1 MARISKPGLDY
12 FPLDVNFFQDRK
24 VRRISNRHH
33 AAGIAAL
40 TSLLCLIYKEKGFY
54 VAWNQDTLFDISQEV
69 CCEEEEM
76 QAIIDDCLSVGLFD
90 TYIYKEYGILTSQA
104 IQEQYHKI
112 ITDSRRKYKL
122 PLERFW
128 LIKEGED
135 GTENNSAE
143 IRNNINSKGTEVY
156 EAESHIVG
164 AEVNAIKT
172 RINITATEVTKT
184 KTGIGTTGTNI
195 HAAGTGINATK
206 TVTDEAAMKINAA
219 KNREIAATIPQTKQ
233 ETDTEI
239 ESKSETDTEIKSKPE
254 RERERDKER
263 ERQSKTENE
272 WEKDREQPPVPSNG
286 VFQAAPVAVKG
297 LSLEISSGKRGEENK
312 EERRNEGIDQK
323 GETRYNGT
331 QYERNQQEEAKHNGT
346 QYERNQQEE
355 AKYNGTQ
362 YERSQQEEA
371 KYNGTQYE
379 RNQQE
384 EAKHNG
390 TQYERNQQEEAK
402 YNGTQYERSQQEEAK
417 YNGTQYERNQQEEAK
432 HNGTQ
437 YERNQQEEAKHNGT
451 QYERSQQE
459 EAPNENTASGGF
471 SESLLRLN
479 MDAIGIRNEPT
490 VKAILALARRRKLGG
505 PCGTLWKVL
514 SSEYR
519 STLLKKNEPGDYILW
534 ALNHSA
540 EFEDTYNG
548 ILKKRVRGR

>member
-54 VAWNQDTLFDISQEV
+54 IAWNQDTLFDISQEV

-122 PLERFW
+122 PLEQFW
-128 LIKEGED
+128 LIKEEKD
-135 GTENNSAE
+135 GTGNNSAD
-143 IRNNINSKGTEVY
+143 IRSNINSKGTEVD

-172 RINITATEVTKT
+172 GINITATEVTKT
-184 KTGIGTTGTNI
+184 KTGIDTTGTNI

-206 TVTDEAAMKINAA
+206 TVTDGAAMKINAA

-239 ESKSETDTEIKSKPE
+239 ESKSETDTEIKSKP
-254 RERERDKER
+254 ERERDKER

-323 GETRYNGT
+323 GETRYNGI
-331 QYERNQQEEAKHNGT
+331 QYERNQLEEAKHNGT

-355 AKYNGTQ
+355 AKHNGTQ

-390 TQYERNQQEEAK
+390 TQYER
-402 YNGTQYERSQQEEAK
+402 
-417 YNGTQYERNQQEEAK
+417 
-432 HNGTQ
+432 
-437 YERNQQEEAKHNGT
+437 
-451 QYERSQQE
+451 SQQE
-459 EAPNENTASGGF
+459 EAPNESTASGGF

>member
-219 KNREIAATIPQTKQ
+219 KKREIAATIPQTKQ

-254 RERERDKER
+254 RERDKER

-272 WEKDREQPPVPSNG
+272 WEKDREQLPVPSNG

-331 QYERNQQEEAKHNGT
+331 QYERNQL
-346 QYERNQQEE
+346 EE

-371 KYNGTQYE
+371 K
-379 RNQQE
+379 
-384 EAKHNG
+384 H
-390 TQYERNQQEEAK
+390 
-402 YNGTQYERSQQEEAK
+402 NGTQYERSQQEEAK
-417 YNGTQYERNQQEEAK
+417 HNGTQYERNQQEEAK

-459 EAPNENTASGGF
+459 EAPNESTASGGF

>member
-122 PLERFW
+122 PLEQFW

-143 IRNNINSKGTEVY
+143 IRNNINSKGTEVD

-172 RINITATEVTKT
+172 GINITATEVTKT
-184 KTGIGTTGTNI
+184 KTGIDTTGTNI

-206 TVTDEAAMKINAA
+206 TVTDESAMKINAA

-331 QYERNQQEEAKHNGT
+331 QYER
-346 QYERNQQEE
+346 
-355 AKYNGTQ
+355 
-362 YERSQQEEA
+362 
-371 KYNGTQYE
+371 
-379 RNQQE
+379 
-384 EAKHNG
+384 
-390 TQYERNQQEEAK
+390 
-402 YNGTQYERSQQEEAK
+402 
-417 YNGTQYERNQQEEAK
+417 
-432 HNGTQ
+432 
-437 YERNQQEEAKHNGT
+437 
-451 QYERSQQE
+451 SQQE

-490 VKAILALARRRKLGG
+490 VKAILALARRRNLGG

>member
-54 VAWNQDTLFDISQEV
+54 IAWNQDTLFDISQEV

-128 LIKEGED
+128 LIKEEKD
-135 GTENNSAE
+135 GTGNNSAD
-143 IRNNINSKGTEVY
+143 IRSNINSKGTEVD

-172 RINITATEVTKT
+172 GINITATEVTKT
-184 KTGIGTTGTNI
+184 KTGIDTTGTNI

-206 TVTDEAAMKINAA
+206 TVTDESAMKINAA

-239 ESKSETDTEIKSKPE
+239 ESKSETDTEIKSKP
-254 RERERDKER
+254 ERERDKER

-323 GETRYNGT
+323 GETRYNGI
-331 QYERNQQEEAKHNGT
+331 QYERNQLEEAKHNGT

-355 AKYNGTQ
+355 AK
-362 YERSQQEEA
+362 
-371 KYNGTQYE
+371 
-379 RNQQE
+379 
-384 EAKHNG
+384 H
-390 TQYERNQQEEAK
+390 
-402 YNGTQYERSQQEEAK
+402 NGTQYERSQQEEAK

-459 EAPNENTASGGF
+459 EAPNESTASGGF

-479 MDAIGIRNEPT
+479 MDAIGIRNEQT
-490 VKAILALARRRKLGG
+490 VKGILALARRRKLGG

>member
-128 LIKEGED
+128 LIKEEKD
-135 GTENNSAE
+135 GTGNNSAD
-143 IRNNINSKGTEVY
+143 IRSNINSKGTEVD
-156 EAESHIVG
+156 EAENKIVDAG
-164 AEVNAIKT
+164 VNTTKT
-172 RINITATEVTKT
+172 GVNITATEVTKT
-184 KTGIGTTGTNI
+184 KPGIGTTGTNI
-195 HAAGTGINATK
+195 HAAGTDIHAAGTGINVTK

-239 ESKSETDTEIKSKPE
+239 ESKSETDTEIQSKPKREMENDIKPE
-254 RERERDKER
+254 REKDKER

-286 VFQAAPVAVKG
+286 VSQAAPVAVKG
-297 LSLEISSGKRGEENK
+297 LSLEISSGKREEENK
-312 EERRNEGIDQK
+312 EERRNGGIDQK
-323 GETRYNGT
+323 GEARYNGTQYERNQLEEPKHNGT
-331 QYERNQQEEAKHNGT
+331 QYERNQQEEPKHNGT

-355 AKYNGTQ
+355 A
-362 YERSQQEEA
+362 
-371 KYNGTQYE
+371 
-379 RNQQE
+379 
-384 EAKHNG
+384 
-390 TQYERNQQEEAK
+390 
-402 YNGTQYERSQQEEAK
+402 
-417 YNGTQYERNQQEEAK
+417 
-432 HNGTQ
+432 
-437 YERNQQEEAKHNGT
+437 
-451 QYERSQQE
+451 
-459 EAPNENTASGGF
+459 PNESIASGGF

-479 MDAIGIRNEPT
+479 MDAIGIRNEQT
-490 VKAILALARRRKLGG
+490 VKGILALARRRKLGG

>member
-128 LIKEGED
+128 LIKEEKD
-135 GTENNSAE
+135 GTGNNSAD
-143 IRNNINSKGTEVY
+143 IRSNINSKGTEVD
-156 EAESHIVG
+156 EAENKIVDAG
-164 AEVNAIKT
+164 VNTTKT
-172 RINITATEVTKT
+172 GVNITATEVTKT
-184 KTGIGTTGTNI
+184 KPGIGTTGTNIHAAGTDI

-219 KNREIAATIPQTKQ
+219 KKREIAATIPQTKQ

-239 ESKSETDTEIKSKPE
+239 ESKSETDTEIQSKPKREMENDIKPE
-254 RERERDKER
+254 REKDKER

-286 VFQAAPVAVKG
+286 VSQAAPVAVKG
-297 LSLEISSGKRGEENK
+297 LSLEISSGKREEENK
-312 EERRNEGIDQK
+312 EERRNGGIDQK
-323 GETRYNGT
+323 GEARYNGTQYERNQLEEPKHNGT
-331 QYERNQQEEAKHNGT
+331 QYERNQQEEPKHNGT

-355 AKYNGTQ
+355 A
-362 YERSQQEEA
+362 
-371 KYNGTQYE
+371 
-379 RNQQE
+379 
-384 EAKHNG
+384 
-390 TQYERNQQEEAK
+390 
-402 YNGTQYERSQQEEAK
+402 
-417 YNGTQYERNQQEEAK
+417 
-432 HNGTQ
+432 
-437 YERNQQEEAKHNGT
+437 
-451 QYERSQQE
+451 
-459 EAPNENTASGGF
+459 PNESIASGGF

-479 MDAIGIRNEPT
+479 MDAIGIRNEQT
-490 VKAILALARRRKLGG
+490 VKGILALARRRKLGG

>member
-323 GETRYNGT
+323 GETRYNGI
-331 QYERNQQEEAKHNGT
+331 QYERNQL
-346 QYERNQQEE
+346 EE

-402 YNGTQYERSQQEEAK
+402 YNGTQYERNQQEEAK
-417 YNGTQYERNQQEEAK
+417 YNGTQYERNQQEEAKHNGTQYERNQQEEAK

-459 EAPNENTASGGF
+459 EAPNESTASGGF

>member
-54 VAWNQDTLFDISQEV
+54 IAWNQDTLFDISQEV

-122 PLERFW
+122 PLEQFW

-143 IRNNINSKGTEVY
+143 IRNNINSKGTEVD

-172 RINITATEVTKT
+172 GINITATEVTKT
-184 KTGIGTTGTNI
+184 KTGIDTTGTNI

-219 KNREIAATIPQTKQ
+219 KKREIAATIPQTKQ

-239 ESKSETDTEIKSKPE
+239 ESKSETDTEIKSKP
-254 RERERDKER
+254 ERERDKER

-323 GETRYNGT
+323 GETRYNGI
-331 QYERNQQEEAKHNGT
+331 QYERNQL
-346 QYERNQQEE
+346 
-355 AKYNGTQ
+355 
-362 YERSQQEEA
+362 
-371 KYNGTQYE
+371 
-379 RNQQE
+379 
-384 EAKHNG
+384 
-390 TQYERNQQEEAK
+390 
-402 YNGTQYERSQQEEAK
+402 
-417 YNGTQYERNQQEEAK
+417 EEAK

-459 EAPNENTASGGF
+459 EAPNESTASGGF

>member
-54 VAWNQDTLFDISQEV
+54 IAWNQDTLFDISQEV

-122 PLERFW
+122 PLEQFW

-143 IRNNINSKGTEVY
+143 IRNNINSKGTEVD

-172 RINITATEVTKT
+172 GINITATEVTKT

-195 HAAGTGINATK
+195 HAAGTGINVTK

-239 ESKSETDTEIKSKPE
+239 ESKSETDTEIKSKPERE

-323 GETRYNGT
+323 GETRYNGI
-331 QYERNQQEEAKHNGT
+331 QYERNQL
-346 QYERNQQEE
+346 
-355 AKYNGTQ
+355 
-362 YERSQQEEA
+362 
-371 KYNGTQYE
+371 
-379 RNQQE
+379 
-384 EAKHNG
+384 
-390 TQYERNQQEEAK
+390 
-402 YNGTQYERSQQEEAK
+402 
-417 YNGTQYERNQQEEAK
+417 
-432 HNGTQ
+432 
-437 YERNQQEEAKHNGT
+437 EEAKHNGT

>member
-122 PLERFW
+122 PLEQFW

-143 IRNNINSKGTEVY
+143 IRNNINSKGTEVD

-172 RINITATEVTKT
+172 GINITATEVTKT
-184 KTGIGTTGTNI
+184 KTGIDTTGTNI

-206 TVTDEAAMKINAA
+206 TVTDESAMKINAA

-323 GETRYNGT
+323 GETRYNGI
-331 QYERNQQEEAKHNGT
+331 QYERNQLEEAKHNG
-346 QYERNQQEE
+346 
-355 AKYNGTQ
+355 A
-362 YERSQQEEA
+362 
-371 KYNGTQYE
+371 
-379 RNQQE
+379 
-384 EAKHNG
+384 
-390 TQYERNQQEEAK
+390 
-402 YNGTQYERSQQEEAK
+402 
-417 YNGTQYERNQQEEAK
+417 
-432 HNGTQ
+432 Q

-459 EAPNENTASGGF
+459 EAPNESTASGGF

>member
-355 AKYNGTQ
+355 AK
-362 YERSQQEEA
+362 
-371 KYNGTQYE
+371 
-379 RNQQE
+379 
-384 EAKHNG
+384 
-390 TQYERNQQEEAK
+390 
-402 YNGTQYERSQQEEAK
+402 
-417 YNGTQYERNQQEEAK
+417 
-432 HNGTQ
+432 
-437 YERNQQEEAKHNGT
+437 HNGT

>member
-122 PLERFW
+122 PLEQFW

-172 RINITATEVTKT
+172 GINITATEVTKT
-184 KTGIGTTGTNI
+184 KTGIDTTGTNI
-195 HAAGTGINATK
+195 HAAGTEINATK

-312 EERRNEGIDQK
+312 EERRNEEIDQK
-323 GETRYNGT
+323 GETRYNGI
-331 QYERNQQEEAKHNGT
+331 QYERNQL
-346 QYERNQQEE
+346 EE
-355 AKYNGTQ
+355 AKY
-362 YERSQQEEA
+362 
-371 KYNGTQYE
+371 
-379 RNQQE
+379 
-384 EAKHNG
+384 
-390 TQYERNQQEEAK
+390 
-402 YNGTQYERSQQEEAK
+402 
-417 YNGTQYERNQQEEAK
+417 
-432 HNGTQ
+432 NGTQ

-459 EAPNENTASGGF
+459 EAKHNGTQYERSQQEEAPNESTASGGF

>member
-263 ERQSKTENE
+263 ERERQSKTENE

-323 GETRYNGT
+323 GETRY
-331 QYERNQQEEAKHNGT
+331 
-346 QYERNQQEE
+346 
-355 AKYNGTQ
+355 
-362 YERSQQEEA
+362 
-371 KYNGTQYE
+371 
-379 RNQQE
+379 
-384 EAKHNG
+384 
-390 TQYERNQQEEAK
+390 
-402 YNGTQYERSQQEEAK
+402 
-417 YNGTQYERNQQEEAK
+417 
-432 HNGTQ
+432 NGTQ

>member
-54 VAWNQDTLFDISQEV
+54 IAWNQDTLFDISQEV

-122 PLERFW
+122 PLEQFW

-143 IRNNINSKGTEVY
+143 IRNNINSKGTEVD

-172 RINITATEVTKT
+172 GINITATEVTKT
-184 KTGIGTTGTNI
+184 KTGIDTTGTNI

-206 TVTDEAAMKINAA
+206 TVTDESAMKINAA
-219 KNREIAATIPQTKQ
+219 KKREIAATIPQTKQ

-254 RERERDKER
+254 RERDKER

-272 WEKDREQPPVPSNG
+272 WEKDREQLPVPSNG

-323 GETRYNGT
+323 GETRYNGI
-331 QYERNQQEEAKHNGT
+331 QYERNQLEEAKYNGT

-371 KYNGTQYE
+371 K
-379 RNQQE
+379 
-384 EAKHNG
+384 
-390 TQYERNQQEEAK
+390 
-402 YNGTQYERSQQEEAK
+402 
-417 YNGTQYERNQQEEAK
+417 
-432 HNGTQ
+432 
-437 YERNQQEEAKHNGT
+437 HNGT

-459 EAPNENTASGGF
+459 KAPNESTASGGF

>member
-122 PLERFW
+122 PLEQFW

-172 RINITATEVTKT
+172 GINITATEVTKT
-184 KTGIGTTGTNI
+184 KTGIDTTGTNI

-239 ESKSETDTEIKSKPE
+239 ESKSETDTEIKSKP
-254 RERERDKER
+254 ERERDKER

-323 GETRYNGT
+323 GETRYNGI
-331 QYERNQQEEAKHNGT
+331 QYERNQL
-346 QYERNQQEE
+346 EE

-379 RNQQE
+379 R
-384 EAKHNG
+384 
-390 TQYERNQQEEAK
+390 
-402 YNGTQYERSQQEEAK
+402 S
-417 YNGTQYERNQQEEAK
+417 QQEEAK

-459 EAPNENTASGGF
+459 EAPNESTASGGF

>member
-128 LIKEGED
+128 LIKEEED
-135 GTENNSAE
+135 GTGNNSAE
-143 IRNNINSKGTEVY
+143 IRSNINIKGTEVA
-156 EAESHIVG
+156 EAESNIVG

-172 RINITATEVTKT
+172 GVNIAATEVTKT
-184 KTGIGTTGTNI
+184 KTGIGTTGTDI

-206 TVTDEAAMKINAA
+206 TVTGGAAMKINAA

-239 ESKSETDTEIKSKPE
+239 ESKSETDTEIQSKPKREMENDIKPE
-254 RERERDKER
+254 REKDKER

-272 WEKDREQPPVPSNG
+272 WEKDKEQPPVPSNG

-297 LSLEISSGKRGEENK
+297 LSLEISSGKREEENK
-312 EERRNEGIDQK
+312 EERRNERIDQK
-323 GETRYNGT
+323 GEARY
-331 QYERNQQEEAKHNGT
+331 
-346 QYERNQQEE
+346 
-355 AKYNGTQ
+355 
-362 YERSQQEEA
+362 
-371 KYNGTQYE
+371 
-379 RNQQE
+379 
-384 EAKHNG
+384 
-390 TQYERNQQEEAK
+390 
-402 YNGTQYERSQQEEAK
+402 
-417 YNGTQYERNQQEEAK
+417 
-432 HNGTQ
+432 
-437 YERNQQEEAKHNGT
+437 NGT

-459 EAPNENTASGGF
+459 EAPNESIASGGF

-479 MDAIGIRNEPT
+479 MDAIGIRNEQT

-534 ALNHSA
+534 ALNHPA
-540 EFEDTYNG
+540 EFEDTYTG

>member
-128 LIKEGED
+128 LIKEEKD
-135 GTENNSAE
+135 GTGNNSAD
-143 IRNNINSKGTEVY
+143 IRSNINSKGTEVD
-156 EAESHIVG
+156 EAENKIVDAG
-164 AEVNAIKT
+164 VNTTKT
-172 RINITATEVTKT
+172 GVNITATEVTKT
-184 KTGIGTTGTNI
+184 KPGIGTTGTNIHAAGTDI

-206 TVTDEAAMKINAA
+206 TVTDGAAMKINAA

-239 ESKSETDTEIKSKPE
+239 ESKSETDTEIQSKPKREMENDIKPE
-254 RERERDKER
+254 REKDKER

-286 VFQAAPVAVKG
+286 VSQAAPVAVKG
-297 LSLEISSGKRGEENK
+297 LSLEISSGKREEENK
-312 EERRNEGIDQK
+312 EERRNGGIDQK

-331 QYERNQQEEAKHNGT
+331 QYERNQLEEPKHNGTQYERNQQEEPKHNGT

-355 AKYNGTQ
+355 A
-362 YERSQQEEA
+362 
-371 KYNGTQYE
+371 
-379 RNQQE
+379 
-384 EAKHNG
+384 
-390 TQYERNQQEEAK
+390 
-402 YNGTQYERSQQEEAK
+402 
-417 YNGTQYERNQQEEAK
+417 
-432 HNGTQ
+432 
-437 YERNQQEEAKHNGT
+437 
-451 QYERSQQE
+451 
-459 EAPNENTASGGF
+459 PNESIASGGF

-479 MDAIGIRNEPT
+479 MDAIGIRNEQT
-490 VKAILALARRRKLGG
+490 VKGILALARRRKLGG

-534 ALNHSA
+534 ALNHPA
-540 EFEDTYNG
+540 EFEDTYTG

>member
-54 VAWNQDTLFDISQEV
+54 IAWNQDTLFDISQEV

-122 PLERFW
+122 PLEQFW

-172 RINITATEVTKT
+172 GINITATEVTKT

-219 KNREIAATIPQTKQ
+219 KKREIAATIPQTKQ

-239 ESKSETDTEIKSKPE
+239 ESKSETDTEIKSKP
-254 RERERDKER
+254 ERERDKER

-323 GETRYNGT
+323 GETRYNGI
-331 QYERNQQEEAKHNGT
+331 QYERNQLEEAKHNGT

-355 AKYNGTQ
+355 A
-362 YERSQQEEA
+362 
-371 KYNGTQYE
+371 
-379 RNQQE
+379 
-384 EAKHNG
+384 
-390 TQYERNQQEEAK
+390 
-402 YNGTQYERSQQEEAK
+402 
-417 YNGTQYERNQQEEAK
+417 
-432 HNGTQ
+432 
-437 YERNQQEEAKHNGT
+437 
-451 QYERSQQE
+451 
-459 EAPNENTASGGF
+459 PNESTASGGF

>member
-54 VAWNQDTLFDISQEV
+54 IAWNQDTLFDISQEV

-122 PLERFW
+122 PLEQFW
-128 LIKEGED
+128 LFKEGED

-172 RINITATEVTKT
+172 GINITATEVTKT
-184 KTGIGTTGTNI
+184 KTGIDTTGTNI

-219 KNREIAATIPQTKQ
+219 KKREIAATIPQTKQ

-239 ESKSETDTEIKSKPE
+239 ESKSETDTEIKSKP
-254 RERERDKER
+254 ERERDKER

-323 GETRYNGT
+323 GETRYNGI
-331 QYERNQQEEAKHNGT
+331 QYERNQL
-346 QYERNQQEE
+346 
-355 AKYNGTQ
+355 
-362 YERSQQEEA
+362 
-371 KYNGTQYE
+371 
-379 RNQQE
+379 
-384 EAKHNG
+384 
-390 TQYERNQQEEAK
+390 
-402 YNGTQYERSQQEEAK
+402 
-417 YNGTQYERNQQEEAK
+417 EEAK

-459 EAPNENTASGGF
+459 EAPNESTASGGF

>member
-172 RINITATEVTKT
+172 GINITATEVTKT
-184 KTGIGTTGTNI
+184 KTGIDTTGTNI

-239 ESKSETDTEIKSKPE
+239 ESKSETDTEIKSKP
-254 RERERDKER
+254 ERERDKER

-323 GETRYNGT
+323 GETRY
-331 QYERNQQEEAKHNGT
+331 
-346 QYERNQQEE
+346 
-355 AKYNGTQ
+355 
-362 YERSQQEEA
+362 
-371 KYNGTQYE
+371 
-379 RNQQE
+379 
-384 EAKHNG
+384 
-390 TQYERNQQEEAK
+390 
-402 YNGTQYERSQQEEAK
+402 
-417 YNGTQYERNQQEEAK
+417 
-432 HNGTQ
+432 NGTQ

>member
-54 VAWNQDTLFDISQEV
+54 IAWNQDTLFDISQEV

-122 PLERFW
+122 PLEQFW

-143 IRNNINSKGTEVY
+143 IRNNINSKGTEVD

-172 RINITATEVTKT
+172 GINITATEVTKT
-184 KTGIGTTGTNI
+184 KTGIDTTGTNI

-239 ESKSETDTEIKSKPE
+239 ESKSETDTEIKSKP
-254 RERERDKER
+254 ERERDKER

-323 GETRYNGT
+323 GETRYNGI
-331 QYERNQQEEAKHNGT
+331 QYERNQL
-346 QYERNQQEE
+346 
-355 AKYNGTQ
+355 
-362 YERSQQEEA
+362 
-371 KYNGTQYE
+371 
-379 RNQQE
+379 
-384 EAKHNG
+384 
-390 TQYERNQQEEAK
+390 
-402 YNGTQYERSQQEEAK
+402 
-417 YNGTQYERNQQEEAK
+417 EEAK

-459 EAPNENTASGGF
+459 EAPNESTASGGF

>member
-54 VAWNQDTLFDISQEV
+54 IAWNQDTLFDISQEV

-122 PLERFW
+122 PLEQFW

-143 IRNNINSKGTEVY
+143 IRNNINSKGTEVD

-172 RINITATEVTKT
+172 GINITATEVTKT
-184 KTGIGTTGTNI
+184 KTGIDTTGTNI

-206 TVTDEAAMKINAA
+206 TVTDESAMKINAA
-219 KNREIAATIPQTKQ
+219 KKREIAATIPQTKQ

-323 GETRYNGT
+323 GETRYNGI
-331 QYERNQQEEAKHNGT
+331 QYERNQLEEAKHNGT

-371 KYNGTQYE
+371 KHNGTQYE
-379 RNQQE
+379 RSQQE

-390 TQYERNQQEEAK
+390 TQYERNQQEEA
-402 YNGTQYERSQQEEAK
+402 
-417 YNGTQYERNQQEEAK
+417 
-432 HNGTQ
+432 
-437 YERNQQEEAKHNGT
+437 
-451 QYERSQQE
+451 
-459 EAPNENTASGGF
+459 PNESTASGGF

>member
-1 MARISKPGLDY
+1 
-12 FPLDVNFFQDRK
+12 
-24 VRRISNRHH
+24 
-33 AAGIAAL
+33 
-40 TSLLCLIYKEKGFY
+40 
-54 VAWNQDTLFDISQEV
+54 
-69 CCEEEEM
+69 M

-402 YNGTQYERSQQEEAK
+402 
-417 YNGTQYERNQQEEAK
+417 
-432 HNGTQ
+432 
-437 YERNQQEEAKHNGT
+437 HNGT

-459 EAPNENTASGGF
+459 EAPNESTASGGF

>member
-54 VAWNQDTLFDISQEV
+54 IAWNQDTLFDISQEV

-104 IQEQYHKI
+104 IQEQHHKI

-402 YNGTQYERSQQEEAK
+402 
-417 YNGTQYERNQQEEAK
+417 
-432 HNGTQ
+432 
-437 YERNQQEEAKHNGT
+437 HNGT

-459 EAPNENTASGGF
+459 EAPNESTASGGF

>member
-122 PLERFW
+122 PLEQFW

-172 RINITATEVTKT
+172 GINITATEVTKT
-184 KTGIGTTGTNI
+184 KTGIDTTGTNI

-239 ESKSETDTEIKSKPE
+239 ESKSETDTEIKSKP
-254 RERERDKER
+254 ERERDKER

-323 GETRYNGT
+323 GETRYNGI
-331 QYERNQQEEAKHNGT
+331 QYERNQLEEAKH
-346 QYERNQQEE
+346 
-355 AKYNGTQ
+355 
-362 YERSQQEEA
+362 
-371 KYNGTQYE
+371 
-379 RNQQE
+379 
-384 EAKHNG
+384 
-390 TQYERNQQEEAK
+390 
-402 YNGTQYERSQQEEAK
+402 
-417 YNGTQYERNQQEEAK
+417 NGTQYERNQQEEAK

-459 EAPNENTASGGF
+459 EAPNESTASGGF

-540 EFEDTYNG
+540 EF
-548 ILKKRVRGR
+548 

>member
-122 PLERFW
+122 PLEQFW

-143 IRNNINSKGTEVY
+143 IRNNINSKGTEVD

-172 RINITATEVTKT
+172 GINITATEVTKT
-184 KTGIGTTGTNI
+184 KTGIDTTGTNI

-206 TVTDEAAMKINAA
+206 TVTDESAMKINAA

-239 ESKSETDTEIKSKPE
+239 ESKSETDTEIKSKP
-254 RERERDKER
+254 ERERDKER

-331 QYERNQQEEAKHNGT
+331 QYERNQQEEAK
-346 QYERNQQEE
+346 Y
-355 AKYNGTQ
+355 
-362 YERSQQEEA
+362 
-371 KYNGTQYE
+371 
-379 RNQQE
+379 
-384 EAKHNG
+384 
-390 TQYERNQQEEAK
+390 
-402 YNGTQYERSQQEEAK
+402 
-417 YNGTQYERNQQEEAK
+417 
-432 HNGTQ
+432 
-437 YERNQQEEAKHNGT
+437 NGT

-459 EAPNENTASGGF
+459 EAPNESTASGGF

>member
-122 PLERFW
+122 PLEQFW

-172 RINITATEVTKT
+172 GINITATEVTKT
-184 KTGIGTTGTNI
+184 KTGIDTTGTNI

-239 ESKSETDTEIKSKPE
+239 ESKSETDTEIKSKP
-254 RERERDKER
+254 ERERDKER

-323 GETRYNGT
+323 GETRYNGI
-331 QYERNQQEEAKHNGT
+331 QYERNQL
-346 QYERNQQEE
+346 EE

-362 YERSQQEEA
+362 YERS
-371 KYNGTQYE
+371 
-379 RNQQE
+379 
-384 EAKHNG
+384 
-390 TQYERNQQEEAK
+390 
-402 YNGTQYERSQQEEAK
+402 
-417 YNGTQYERNQQEEAK
+417 
-432 HNGTQ
+432 
-437 YERNQQEEAKHNGT
+437 QQEEAKHNGT

-459 EAPNENTASGGF
+459 EAPNESTASGGF

>member
-54 VAWNQDTLFDISQEV
+54 IAWNQDTLLDISQEV

-122 PLERFW
+122 PLEQFW

-143 IRNNINSKGTEVY
+143 IRNNINSKGTEVD

-172 RINITATEVTKT
+172 GINITATEVTKT
-184 KTGIGTTGTNI
+184 KTGIDTTGTNI

-206 TVTDEAAMKINAA
+206 TVTDESAMKINAA

-323 GETRYNGT
+323 GETRYNGI
-331 QYERNQQEEAKHNGT
+331 QYERNKLEEAKHNGT

-355 AKYNGTQ
+355 AKHNGTQ

-390 TQYERNQQEEAK
+390 TQYER
-402 YNGTQYERSQQEEAK
+402 
-417 YNGTQYERNQQEEAK
+417 
-432 HNGTQ
+432 
-437 YERNQQEEAKHNGT
+437 
-451 QYERSQQE
+451 SQQE
-459 EAPNENTASGGF
+459 EAPNESTASGGF

>member
-122 PLERFW
+122 PLEQFW

-143 IRNNINSKGTEVY
+143 IRNNINSKGTEVD

-172 RINITATEVTKT
+172 GINITATEVTKT

-312 EERRNEGIDQK
+312 EERRNEEIDQK

-346 QYERNQQEE
+346 QYERSQLEE
-355 AKYNGTQ
+355 AKY
-362 YERSQQEEA
+362 
-371 KYNGTQYE
+371 
-379 RNQQE
+379 
-384 EAKHNG
+384 
-390 TQYERNQQEEAK
+390 
-402 YNGTQYERSQQEEAK
+402 
-417 YNGTQYERNQQEEAK
+417 
-432 HNGTQ
+432 NGTQ

-459 EAPNENTASGGF
+459 EAKHNGTQYERSQQEEAPNESTASGGF

>member
-122 PLERFW
+122 PLEQFW

-143 IRNNINSKGTEVY
+143 IRNNINSKGTEVD

-172 RINITATEVTKT
+172 GINITATEVTKT
-184 KTGIGTTGTNI
+184 KTGIDTTGTNI

-206 TVTDEAAMKINAA
+206 TVTDESAMKINAA

-362 YERSQQEEA
+362 YER
-371 KYNGTQYE
+371 
-379 RNQQE
+379 
-384 EAKHNG
+384 
-390 TQYERNQQEEAK
+390 
-402 YNGTQYERSQQEEAK
+402 
-417 YNGTQYERNQQEEAK
+417 NQQEEAK

-490 VKAILALARRRKLGG
+490 VKAILALARRRNLGG

>member
-54 VAWNQDTLFDISQEV
+54 IAWNQDTLFDISQEV

-122 PLERFW
+122 PLEQFW

-172 RINITATEVTKT
+172 GINITATEVTKT
-184 KTGIGTTGTNI
+184 KTGIDTTGTNI

-206 TVTDEAAMKINAA
+206 TVTDESAMKINAA

-254 RERERDKER
+254 RERERDKDR

-312 EERRNEGIDQK
+312 EERRNEEIDQK
-323 GETRYNGT
+323 GETRYNGI
-331 QYERNQQEEAKHNGT
+331 QYERNQL
-346 QYERNQQEE
+346 EE

-362 YERSQQEEA
+362 YERS
-371 KYNGTQYE
+371 
-379 RNQQE
+379 
-384 EAKHNG
+384 
-390 TQYERNQQEEAK
+390 
-402 YNGTQYERSQQEEAK
+402 
-417 YNGTQYERNQQEEAK
+417 
-432 HNGTQ
+432 
-437 YERNQQEEAKHNGT
+437 QQEEAKHNGT

-459 EAPNENTASGGF
+459 EAPNESTASGGF

>member
-90 TYIYKEYGILTSQA
+90 SSIYKEYGILTSQA

-172 RINITATEVTKT
+172 GINITATEVTKT

-346 QYERNQQEE
+346 QYER
-355 AKYNGTQ
+355 
-362 YERSQQEEA
+362 
-371 KYNGTQYE
+371 
-379 RNQQE
+379 
-384 EAKHNG
+384 
-390 TQYERNQQEEAK
+390 
-402 YNGTQYERSQQEEAK
+402 
-417 YNGTQYERNQQEEAK
+417 
-432 HNGTQ
+432 
-437 YERNQQEEAKHNGT
+437 
-451 QYERSQQE
+451 SQQE

>member
-122 PLERFW
+122 PLEQFW

-143 IRNNINSKGTEVY
+143 IRNNINSKGTEVD

-172 RINITATEVTKT
+172 GINITATEVTKT
-184 KTGIGTTGTNI
+184 KTGIDTTGTNI

-219 KNREIAATIPQTKQ
+219 KKREIAATIPQTKQ

-323 GETRYNGT
+323 GETRYNGI
-331 QYERNQQEEAKHNGT
+331 
-346 QYERNQQEE
+346 
-355 AKYNGTQ
+355 
-362 YERSQQEEA
+362 
-371 KYNGTQYE
+371 
-379 RNQQE
+379 
-384 EAKHNG
+384 
-390 TQYERNQQEEAK
+390 
-402 YNGTQYERSQQEEAK
+402 
-417 YNGTQYERNQQEEAK
+417 
-432 HNGTQ
+432 
-437 YERNQQEEAKHNGT
+437 

-459 EAPNENTASGGF
+459 EAPNESTASGGF

>member
-128 LIKEGED
+128 LIKEEKD
-135 GTENNSAE
+135 GTGNNSAD
-143 IRNNINSKGTEVY
+143 IRSNINSKGTEVD
-156 EAESHIVG
+156 EAENKIVDAG
-164 AEVNAIKT
+164 VNTTKT
-172 RINITATEVTKT
+172 GVNITATEVTKT
-184 KTGIGTTGTNI
+184 KPGIGTTGTNI

-206 TVTDEAAMKINAA
+206 TVTDGAAMKINAA

-239 ESKSETDTEIKSKPE
+239 ESKSETDTEIQSKPKREMENDIKPE
-254 RERERDKER
+254 REKDKER

-286 VFQAAPVAVKG
+286 VSQAAPVAVKG
-297 LSLEISSGKRGEENK
+297 LSLEISSGKREEENK
-312 EERRNEGIDQK
+312 EERRNGGIDQK
-323 GETRYNGT
+323 GEARYNGTQYERNQLEEPKHNGT
-331 QYERNQQEEAKHNGT
+331 QYERNQQEEPKHNGT

-355 AKYNGTQ
+355 A
-362 YERSQQEEA
+362 
-371 KYNGTQYE
+371 
-379 RNQQE
+379 
-384 EAKHNG
+384 
-390 TQYERNQQEEAK
+390 
-402 YNGTQYERSQQEEAK
+402 
-417 YNGTQYERNQQEEAK
+417 
-432 HNGTQ
+432 
-437 YERNQQEEAKHNGT
+437 
-451 QYERSQQE
+451 
-459 EAPNENTASGGF
+459 PNESIASGGF

-479 MDAIGIRNEPT
+479 MDAIGIRNEQT
-490 VKAILALARRRKLGG
+490 VKGILALARRRKLGG

-534 ALNHSA
+534 ALNHPA
-540 EFEDTYNG
+540 EFEDTYTG

>member
-312 EERRNEGIDQK
+312 EERRHEGIEQK
-323 GETRYNGT
+323 GETRY
-331 QYERNQQEEAKHNGT
+331 
-346 QYERNQQEE
+346 
-355 AKYNGTQ
+355 
-362 YERSQQEEA
+362 
-371 KYNGTQYE
+371 
-379 RNQQE
+379 
-384 EAKHNG
+384 
-390 TQYERNQQEEAK
+390 
-402 YNGTQYERSQQEEAK
+402 
-417 YNGTQYERNQQEEAK
+417 
-432 HNGTQ
+432 NGTQ

>member
-122 PLERFW
+122 PLEQFW

-172 RINITATEVTKT
+172 GINITATEVTKT
-184 KTGIGTTGTNI
+184 KPGIGTTGTNIHAAGTDI

-206 TVTDEAAMKINAA
+206 TVTDGAAMKINAA

-239 ESKSETDTEIKSKPE
+239 ESKSETDTEIKSKPERE

-323 GETRYNGT
+323 GETRYNGI
-331 QYERNQQEEAKHNGT
+331 QYERNQLEEAKHNGT

-362 YERSQQEEA
+362 YERS
-371 KYNGTQYE
+371 
-379 RNQQE
+379 
-384 EAKHNG
+384 
-390 TQYERNQQEEAK
+390 
-402 YNGTQYERSQQEEAK
+402 
-417 YNGTQYERNQQEEAK
+417 QQEEAK

-459 EAPNENTASGGF
+459 EAPNESTASGGF